1 MINEEKLIDE
11 LLNHY
16 LVNNDGTW
24 NDAID
29 KVISLVKESP
39 IVTDVKIE
47 ELKAE
52 IACLRKEHDE
62 SRKDL
67 ARLEEKVKELYE
79 LPDNS
84 IDCAVMLINATIEC
98 ENSPILK
105 AVGGPEKSRVACYTP
120 DELRQ
125 IAEHLLVY
133 CNHVE
138 SEL

>member
-1 MINEEKLIDE
+1 MIDE
-11 LLNHY
+11 RN
-16 LVNNDGTW
+16 LVCKLFNLYREENGGTW

-29 KVISLVKESP
+29 KVVSLVKESP

-47 ELKAE
+47 ELKEE
-52 IACLRKEHDE
+52 ISRLRKEHDE

-67 ARLEEKVKELYE
+67 ARLEEMANGLYE
-79 LPDNS
+79 LPAEP
-84 IDCAVMLINATIEC
+84 IDCAAMLINATIEC

-105 AVGGPEKSRVACYTP
+105 AVGGPEKSRVAYYTP

-138 SEL
+138 SE